1 MPAKLFMLRLSSH
14 AGRQYCFFCVAVCGP
29 VSSPFFKLGRAAS
42 MGGPSPTNENDGPT
56 VRPPARLP
64 TDQRVAREELSSLV
78 RLNTPGHTRARLLPY
93 PRNDGF
99 SWIKPVSRPPPMC
112 AGFLSAHTCITK
124 AGRGRRRP
132 SPLPPSFSPV
142 RILLREGERRKVGE
156 WK

>member
-1 MPAKLFMLRLSSH
+1 MRAGNTAFFVLR
-14 AGRQYCFFCVAVCGP
+14 CVAL
-29 VSSPFFKLGRAAS
+29 SPPPSFKS
-42 MGGPSPTNENDGPT
+42 GGLDGWSEPHERKRRTN
-56 VRPPARLP
+56 RPPARLP

-93 PRNDGF
+93 PRNGGF